1 MSRQKELKLAKSER
15 IKADKVFIKNQSTAQ
30 AFTSLLLDQRVW
42 INCLEVSGPIGE
54 ENWQGLAKAL
64 QGSRPRMAGVYVSKQ
79 GLAEVKKDD
88 LKDIWEATMYG
99 FQVVNFST
107 YRDEAVLVDKSELD
121 WDAAWTRLSQ
131 ISDMTDDEF
140 VTAAGNDSDEEDGSN
155 EDGGEEEKNKEGD
168 ESEEEK
174 SKEEEDDGE
183 KEGKKDDLVE
193 EHA

>member
-1 MSRQKELKLAKSER
+1 MAKSER

-64 QGSRPRMAGVYVSKQ
+64 QGSRPRMAGVFVSKQ

-140 VTAAGNDSDEEDGSN
+140 VTAAGNDSDEEDASN
-155 EDGGEEEKNKEGD
+155 EEGD
-168 ESEEEK
+168 DSEEEK
-174 SKEEEDDGE
+174 SEEEEDDGE
-183 KEGKKDDLVE
+183 KEGKKNDLVE
-193 EHA
+193 EHT

>member
-1 MSRQKELKLAKSER
+1 MSRQKELKLATSER
-15 IKADKVFIKNQSTAQ
+15 IKAEKVFIKNQSTAQ

-64 QGSRPRMAGVYVSKQ
+64 QGSRPRMAGVFVSKQ

-88 LKDIWEATMYG
+88 MKDIWEATMYG

-140 VTAAGNDSDEEDGSN
+140 VTAAGNEEDGSN
-155 EDGGEEEKNKEGD
+155 DDGDSGEEEKNKEGD